1 MHIVEAAQADSPPA
15 QAGEDSLDFS
25 RLTIVGMLQIFPPV
39 GVLWHN
45 VSPPPFR

>member
-1 MHIVEAAQADSPPA
+1 MHIVEAAQAGSPPA

-25 RLTIVGMLQIFPPV
+25 GLTIVGMLQIFPPV